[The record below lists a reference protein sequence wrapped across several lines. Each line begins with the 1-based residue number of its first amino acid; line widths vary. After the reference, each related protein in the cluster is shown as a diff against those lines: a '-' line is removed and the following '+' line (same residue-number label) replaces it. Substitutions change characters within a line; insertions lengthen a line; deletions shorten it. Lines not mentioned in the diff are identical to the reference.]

1 MLPARTTVVEREHFY
16 DLFILIHVF
25 MGFLI
30 NSSKS
35 IVYLPTLGVFVLGL
49 VSIINT
55 RNKGQ
60 IAGVLAGYLVG
71 MEILLRMSRITL
83 PYEFT
88 KYAVAIL
95 LLAGLVIEKRPKPVP
110 KAVFIYFL
118 LLIPSCFLL
127 DLNGFNQI
135 RRMLSFNLS
144 GPISLTLSML
154 YFYKRE
160 MSIEQLKKIVV
171 AMLGPLMSLSIY
183 LSITASDFS
192 AYTYK
197 HSANFTM
204 SGGFGPNQ
212 VSIAFGLGI
221 SLFFIFFLYNKALFK
236 RHLLSMGFL
245 AILTFRGILTFSRG
259 GFLGPFFAL
268 IATLVILKLRGKKAG
283 KRGNS
288 RETAFLAGL
297 IAIAIVGW
305 MANKITH
312 DVLFERFMG
321 RTETV
326 GRVNYLSGRDIIMFM
341 DLEIFKKH
349 PLLGIGP
356 GQGAE
361 LRDNMGFA
369 GRVAA
374 HNELTR
380 LLAEH
385 GLLGGAALLILLGY
399 SIRKLLFENTPREEL
414 ILASMCLALSFFSM
428 SHSAMRIAVM
438 GFVFG
443 LAFIKL
449 SGMRG
454 ETRLEKSLLAGG
466 K

>member
-1 MLPARTTVVEREHFY
+1 
-16 DLFILIHVF
+16 

-30 NSSKS
+30 SSSKS
-35 IVYLPTLGVFVLGL
+35 LVYVPTLGVLVLGMIR
-49 VSIINT
+49 IINT
-55 RNKGQ
+55 RNKDNV
-60 IAGVLAGYLVG
+60 AGVIAGYLVG

-88 KYAVAIL
+88 KYAVGVL
-95 LLAGLVIEKRPKPVP
+95 LLAGFVVERRTKPVP
-110 KAVFIYFL
+110 KAVFIYFWL
-118 LLIPSCFLL
+118 LLPSCFLL
-127 DLNGFNQI
+127 DLSSFNEI
-135 RRMLSFNLS
+135 RRMVSFNLS
-144 GPISLTLSML
+144 GPVSLTLSML

-160 MSIEQLKKIVV
+160 MSIEQLKKVVV
-171 AMLGPLMSLSIY
+171 AMLGPLMSLSVY

-221 SLFFIFFLYNKALFK
+221 SLFFIFFMYNKPLFK
-236 RHLLSMGFL
+236 WNLLSMGFL
-245 AILTFRGILTFSRG
+245 SLLTFRGILTFSRG

-268 IATLVILKLRGKKAG
+268 MATLVILKLRGKKAG
-283 KRGNS
+283 KRKNS
-288 RETAFLAGL
+288 RETAFLIGL
-297 IAIAIVGW
+297 IAIAVVGW
-305 MANKITH
+305 TANKITH
-312 DVLFERFMG
+312 DILFERFMG
-321 RTETV
+321 KTETV
-326 GRVNYLSGRDIIMFM
+326 GRVNYLSGRDKIMFL
-341 DLEIFKKH
+341 DLEIFKMH
-349 PLLGIGP
+349 LLLGVGP
-356 GQGAE
+356 GKGAE
-361 LRDNMGFA
+361 LRDSMGFS

-385 GLLGGAALLILLGY
+385 GLLGLIALLILLGY
-399 SIRKLLFENTPREEL
+399 SVHKLFFENTSREEL

-428 SHSAMRIAVM
+428 SHSAMRIGVM

-449 SGMRG
+449 PSLRG
-454 ETRLEKSLLAGG
+454 TNRLEKGLLVGEE
-466 K
+466 